1 MFVFGVL
8 YWHFVK
14 LYIQCARIAYFRARE
29 AKHGNTRFLMPP
41 HHVSR
46 WIPRGSRK
54 RNSWKAGN
62 LHAKNAPRTRVC
74 PECEAENGVPTPVR
88 WPSDSRWMAI
98 RPETDGHL
106 GATPMAIELQTDGH
120 RTPGHPRNFMPRQAY
135 SIAQT
140 MRFMRIR
147 RGKFRIFSP
156 HLCKTRGGF
165 CINMHNCSHFMPF
178 WNWQNVSWMQNPCI

>member
-1 MFVFGVL
+1 MFVFGAL

-14 LYIQCARIAYFRARE
+14 PYIQCARIAYFRTRE
-29 AKHGNTRFLMPP
+29 AKHGNTRFLMHPR
-41 HHVSR
+41 HVTR
-46 WIPRGSRK
+46 WLPYKSMK

-74 PECEAENGVPTPVR
+74 PECEAEKGVPTPVR

-98 RPETDGHL
+98 GPETDGHL
-106 GATPMAIELQTDGH
+106 GATPMAIGLQAIRATLC
-120 RTPGHPRNFMPRQAY
+120 PGKPILWPRRCDFCKHE
-135 SIAQT
+135 
-140 MRFMRIR
+140 
-147 RGKFRIFSP
+147 RGKSVYFHPIYAKPGAF
-156 HLCKTRGGF
+156 F